1 MIKTN
6 YSGMPTNQLLPC
18 AQNTLKYSQAVKS
31 NKKCN
36 LFKSLGALI
45 VCLPEKIINA
55 LNTLKTFITYLWNL
69 LARTT
74 NNDNNTILLNR
85 NYSLLRDAIDKG
97 CVKGVRDSLAKQC
110 IDLGATDKNG
120 KTVLDYLYEQANS
133 PTIEKIADALYE
145 HSKNNINVQDAKGK
159 TALMH
164 AAEKG
169 CSSILRSQMKITGI
183 KIDLKDNDG
192 KTALDYAKQN
202 NNEDC
207 AKILKGLATSEDSK
221 ITVESLKDT
230 VPDVRLDNC
239 DQVTTCGLVKVL
251 RRRSLIRKI
260 PGYSERIGI
269 QQKLHEEKLD
279 QLEVPLSKDEKAIL
293 KDWTANPKHFYK
305 PGTIGSQ
312 YDPENKDK
320 ISDTE
325 VRQNNFNLGN
335 VLDKIP
341 AFHADKDIW
350 SAKIVQLDDKSDFPF
365 REGDH
370 LHTSVPFPAT
380 SDSFQLYDFVELYLI
395 SKLKKT
401 GNACLI
407 VYKTKGCNGKPIS
420 DFSHH
425 RGEYEVLIRP
435 GTSFI
440 ITNIELRDKQ
450 ENIPPVAVVTLERN
464 NDLLVRDSIIFD
476 QYGKPLTVAEIDDAN
491 NTSNNKAPKDE
502 VLKDEVLSAVAE

>member
-18 AQNTLKYSQAVKS
+18 TQNTLKYSQAVKS

-145 HSKNNINVQDAKGK
+145 HSKNNINVRDAKGK
-159 TALMH
+159 TALMY

-169 CSSILRSQMKITGI
+169 CSSILRSQMKIAGI

-230 VPDVRLDNC
+230 VPDDLVDNN
-239 DQVTTCGLVKVL
+239 DQITTCDLVKVL
-251 RRRSLIRKI
+251 RSRHSLKQK
-260 PGYSERIGI
+260 YSEHTDI
-269 QQKLHEEKLD
+269 QEKLHKEKLD
-279 QLEVPLSKDEKAIL
+279 QLEAPLSKDEKAIL
-293 KDWTANPKHFYK
+293 HDWTVNTKNFYK
-305 PGTIGSQ
+305 PGTIGAH
-312 YDPENKDK
+312 YDSKDKDK

-335 VLDKIP
+335 ALDKIP
-341 AFHADKDIW
+341 AFHADRDIW
-350 SAKIVQLDDKSDFPF
+350 SAKVVQLDDKSDFPF

-370 LHTSVPFPAT
+370 LHTSVPFAAT
-380 SDSFQLYDFVELYLI
+380 SDSLQLYLFVDKYLI
-395 SKLKKT
+395 PKLKDVDSS
-401 GNACLI
+401 CLI

-420 DFSHH
+420 DFSMHM
-425 RGEYEVLIRP
+425 EECEVLIRP

-450 ENIPPVAVVTLERN
+450 GDIPSTAVVTLERN

-502 VLKDEVLSAVAE
+502 VLKDEVLSAVAW